1 MRALFSDH
9 RPAQAFL
16 LHAVRRQGALPPLR
30 RKETETGG
38 REMRGA
44 TGIIIRHSRTCATQ
58 ADKQARCNC
67 RPSYRAEVYDKRSK
81 QKLRKTFSNLDE
93 AKGWRH
99 DTAAALRRGPIGKPT
114 KTTTREA
121 A

>member
-1 MRALFSDH
+1 
-9 RPAQAFL
+9 
-16 LHAVRRQGALPPLR
+16 
-30 RKETETGG
+30 
-38 REMRGA
+38 MRGA

-114 KTTTREA
+114 KTTLREA
-121 A
+121 AETWLEACERGEVLSRKRRPYKPSTLRGYRADLER